1 MRATSKVTAAGSPSR
16 TSSVLASW
24 SCCSARRICA
34 ASRTRAA
41 ASTTANWAEAGA
53 AIGGGVGAIFGALF
67 AFLAVQLLVM
77 ILRLVNPRMDRDGIS
92 KAAATG
98 LLMLLPFAALALVAE
113 LLLGWNAS
121 QAFASAAL
129 VTACG
134 AVGAEVGRRGGGG
147 LRSVLVP
154 AVIAFLLSTAWVLL
168 SILAGRIWS

>member
-1 MRATSKVTAAGSPSR
+1 MTTPPPAPVPARM
-16 TSSVLASW
+16 L
-24 SCCSARRICA
+24 SARVWA
-34 ASRTRAA
+34 APAA
-41 ASTTANWAEAGA
+41 AFAAFGGLVGWRVVHN